1 MHYAVTANQ
10 CPRRDVTGSVSG
22 IRLSLVQMEEQ
33 VSTGAALD
41 YPGRR

>member
-1 MHYAVTANQ
+1 MHYAATANQ